1 MQKDTVPAE
10 LTALAFDFFY
20 WFSRFEF
27 ALKENKYL
35 KNHAEGATALPGWDE
50 FVEKHIGGRG

>member
-1 MQKDTVPAE
+1 MQKDAVPVG

-35 KNHAEGATALPGWDE
+35 ENHSEGATALPG
-50 FVEKHIGGRG
+50 